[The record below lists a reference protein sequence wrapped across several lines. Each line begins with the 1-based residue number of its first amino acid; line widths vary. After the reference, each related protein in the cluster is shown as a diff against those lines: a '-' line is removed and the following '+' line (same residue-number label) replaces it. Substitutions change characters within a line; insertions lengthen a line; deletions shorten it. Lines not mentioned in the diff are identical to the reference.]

1 MTIDWVQLDRQH
13 VWHPFTQEKTAPL
26 PVEIRSAQ
34 GAWLYAQDGRRFLD
48 LVSSWWVNLHGH
60 AHPTIAEAIAKQAHT
75 LEQVMFA
82 GFTHQ
87 PAVELAYELV
97 QRLPAGLTRVF
108 YSDNGSTAIEVA
120 LKIALQYW
128 RNQGQHRKRFAVF
141 DGSYHGDTVGAMSVG
156 QGSQFFTHYQAL
168 LFHVDVLPYPL
179 TWDNDPHIEQKE
191 AVALQ
196 AFDAYLQRY
205 AHEIAGVL
213 IEPLVQGA
221 SGMRMCRPQ
230 FLQGLSQRAK
240 AAGVLL
246 LFDEVMTGF
255 GRTGQWFASHTA
267 KVTPDIICLSKGIT
281 AGFLPLSVTVCSEQV
296 YQAFLGESFERAFVH
311 GHSFTANPLGCAAA
325 LASLQVFKAEN
336 TLAKLPQIESWHRQ
350 YLEPLLHHAKVEQ
363 VRVCG
368 TIAAFNVKASETGY
382 ASSVGE
388 RFKAFFMKQG
398 VLLRPLGNTVYLLP
412 PYCITEEELALG
424 YQVIEKALGDI

>member
-1 MTIDWVQLDRQH
+1 MNWVQVDRQH
-13 VWHPFTQEKTAPL
+13 VWHPFTQEQTAPL
-26 PVEIRSAQ
+26 PVEISSAK
-34 GAWLYAQDGRRFLD
+34 GAWLQAQDGRRFLD

-60 AHPTIAEAIAKQAHT
+60 AHPVIAEAIAKQAHT

-87 PAVELAYELV
+87 PAAQLAYELV
-97 QRLPAGLTRVF
+97 QRLPAGLSRVF

-128 RNQGQHRKRFAVF
+128 RNQGQNRKRFAVF

-168 LFHVDVLPYPL
+168 LFDVDILPYPL
-179 TWDNDPHIEQKE
+179 TWEGDPHVEQKE

-205 AHEIAGVL
+205 PNEVAGVL

-230 FLQGLSQRAK
+230 FLQGLAK
-240 AAGVLL
+240 RVKEAKVLL

-267 KVTPDIICLSKGIT
+267 QVTPDLICLSKGIT
-281 AGFLPLSVTVCSEQV
+281 AGFLPLSVTVCSEPV
-296 YQAFLGESFERAFVH
+296 YEAFLGETFDRAFVH

-325 LASLQVFKAEN
+325 LASLKVFEQES
-336 TLAKLPQIESWHRQ
+336 TLAKLPQIESWHRE
-350 YLEPLLHHAKVEQ
+350 YLAPLMTHPKVEQ
-363 VRVCG
+363 VRICG
-368 TIAAFNVKASETGY
+368 TIAAFNVKASESTYG
-382 ASSVGE
+382 SSLGE
-388 RFKAFFMKQG
+388 RLKGVFMEQG
-398 VLLRPLGNTVYLLP
+398 VLMRPLGNTVYLLP
-412 PYCITEEELALG
+412 PYCITKDELALG
-424 YQVIEKALGDI
+424 YQAIDKALAII